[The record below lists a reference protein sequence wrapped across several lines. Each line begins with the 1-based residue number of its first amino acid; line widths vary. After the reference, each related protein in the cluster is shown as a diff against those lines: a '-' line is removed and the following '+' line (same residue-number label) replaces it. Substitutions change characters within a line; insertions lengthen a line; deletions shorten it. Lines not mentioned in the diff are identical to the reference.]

1 MPIIWALG
9 QGTPSLPP
17 SGSGRA
23 GNSLVALANR
33 VHRQLR
39 DGEVLLNKFVGHVM
53 ERTLDRENPL
63 LLQVS
68 FMHVRVPA
76 DRKHTTKDHSG
87 IKMKNVLGRLAA
99 SLCLPALTL
108 VSTASVAHAAETQQY
123 VVPNQSINSELTTP
137 GTVKDIRIQAVSNDR
152 EENEENKVDT
162 PSGIQLEW
170 QIESPED
177 DHQRSYEIEADGKVE
192 LSIDQPS
199 GALLVKVDG
208 VNTALINAPWAHD
221 ANGQSLPTHYEVEG
235 NVFTQVVETD
245 GLDVSYP
252 ITADPRVNWGI
263 VSGHVYFSKEET
275 RRMAASTAAGAAITP
290 FWVLVPPPFGEALG
304 VWWAQNMLNVTLWA
318 TGATAQ
324 DKCLALKVGATGSVT
339 PPSLGI
345 TPEHYT
351 EGCA

>member
-1 MPIIWALG
+1 
-9 QGTPSLPP
+9 
-17 SGSGRA
+17 
-23 GNSLVALANR
+23 
-33 VHRQLR
+33 
-39 DGEVLLNKFVGHVM
+39 
-53 ERTLDRENPL
+53 
-63 LLQVS
+63 
-68 FMHVRVPA
+68 
-76 DRKHTTKDHSG
+76 
-87 IKMKNVLGRLAA
+87 MKKVLGRLTA

-137 GTVKDIRIQAVSNDR
+137 GTVKDIKIRSVSNDR
-152 EENEENKVDT
+152 EENKVDT

-177 DHQRSYEIEADGKVE
+177 AHQRSYEIEADGKVE
-192 LSIDQPS
+192 LSIDQTS

-235 NVFTQVVETD
+235 NVFTQVVETN

-275 RRMAASTAAGAAITP
+275 RKMAAGTAAGAAISP

-304 VWWAQNMLNVTLWA
+304 LWWVDNMMNVTVWA
-318 TGATAQ
+318 TAATAQ
-324 DKCLALKVGATGSVT
+324 DKCLALKVGATGSVA
-339 PPSLGI
+339 PPSVGI